1 MSPSVAS
8 AQMNSRGNSELN
20 KKKQNWIIQFWICFL
35 TKQSRPPVISFFV
48 MFSAASMQQV
58 KRAIDAMLGDEGLTD
73 DSIRATTGIIKV

>member
-1 MSPSVAS
+1 
-8 AQMNSRGNSELN
+8 
-20 KKKQNWIIQFWICFL
+20 
-35 TKQSRPPVISFFV
+35 